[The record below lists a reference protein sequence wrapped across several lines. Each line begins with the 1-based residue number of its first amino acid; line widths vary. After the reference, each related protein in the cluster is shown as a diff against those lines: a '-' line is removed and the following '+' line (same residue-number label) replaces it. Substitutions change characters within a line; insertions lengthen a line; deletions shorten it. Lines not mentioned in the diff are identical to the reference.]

1 VRLTALCHV
10 LDCDSIA
17 PTLIIDAL
25 ALNFDSWLGFCQE
38 LPGFLLL
45 LKATLGKQLVG

>member
-25 ALNFDSWLGFCQE
+25 ALSFDSWLGFFQE

-45 LKATLGKQLVG
+45 LKATLGKQLLG